1 MMVVASLEKV
11 SSLMSSSE
19 YFSNLKKNGL
29 NLVTNV
35 VVYQSLIMCVLSQW
49 AMKYV

>member
-1 MMVVASLEKV
+1 MMAVDSLGKV
-11 SSLMSSSE
+11 SSLMFSSE

-35 VVYQSLIMCVLSQW
+35 VVYESLIMCVLSQW
-49 AMKYV
+49 AIKYV